1 MPAPILRWNR
11 IRRSIA
17 QTLISVSDH
26 FDPDLMDASISGQ
39 ARSIESAPL
48 EGNTCRPVELD
59 GGASF
64 PPAMARL
71 LAPPVHPTAG
81 PFAMGFMTR
90 GFESHAR
97 PIGERRNQIGLR
109 SKKRA
114 FDWVER
120 SYTGGVVSRRFCR
133 EAKRCGMGSD
143 KAGSS
148 RWLVCNARTQL
159 VRDLFG
165 LESKFERRN
174 VRPKN
179 FGGSAPRR
187 FDRPALWS
195 PRVRAVGRNE
205 LVSRLERVRSRN
217 HGLHLLS
224 RVRLNSGSG
233 KLFGVPHGR
242 SRFTNSVSTRAASGK
257 VCRPGARPVAAL
269 LGYSPLAAS
278 KPISRPNSARV

>member
-1 MPAPILRWNR
+1 
-11 IRRSIA
+11 
-17 QTLISVSDH
+17 
-26 FDPDLMDASISGQ
+26 MDASISGQ

-71 LAPPVHPTAG
+71 LAPLVHPTAG
-81 PFAMGFMTR
+81 PFAMGLMHDRLASGEIKSAFAPKGGR
-90 GFESHAR
+90 S
-97 PIGERRNQIGLR
+97 IGWNVLTPAELYPVDFVVRRSDAAWGR
-109 SKKRA
+109 TKR
-114 FDWVER
+114 VR
-120 SYTGGVVSRRFCR
+120 
-133 EAKRCGMGSD
+133 
-143 KAGSS
+143 
-148 RWLVCNARTQL
+148 LVGWFRNARTQL

-179 FGGSAPRR
+179 LGGSAPRR
-187 FDRPALWS
+187 FDWPALWS
-195 PRVRAVGRNE
+195 PRVRGVGRNE